1 MYLGIFIFT
10 FVEGFYRDIFM
21 EELDLNNILSPEE
34 VENLFGQDTDELQ
47 EISPEE
53 EKKELTEKTET
64 TEVQTDED
72 LFESES
78 VGSGKKDSQGQEDTN
93 QDRHGSSPK
102 KTNFYSSIASALKE
116 DGIFQNLD
124 EDKAKE
130 IKDAESFAQAIRD
143 EVSAQFDERQKR
155 IDEALNAGIELS
167 DVQKYEKTLNY
178 LDSIKDDHLSDESE
192 QGEQLRRQLI
202 YNDFINRGYSKER
215 AQREVKKSFD
225 AGTDIE
231 DAKEALNSNIEFYK
245 NSYNSII
252 EEAKKA
258 EEEEIKE
265 RKKDAETL
273 KKNILE
279 EEKVF
284 GELHIDK
291 TTRQK
296 VFDNISKPVYKDPE
310 TGELFTAL
318 QKYEMDNRLDF
329 IKNVGLI
336 YTLTDGFKNL
346 DGLIKGKVKKE
357 VRKGLRELETTI
369 NNTAR
374 TVDGSL
380 KFVSGVD
387 EDSESYVGKGW
398 NLDI

>member
-1 MYLGIFIFT
+1 
-10 FVEGFYRDIFM
+10 M
-21 EELDLNNILSPEE
+21 EELDLSNILSPEE
-34 VENLFGQDTDELQ
+34 MDNLFDEEGSKTQ
-47 EISPEE
+47 ETPPEP
-53 EKKELTEKTET
+53 TEDDNKNNET
-64 TEVQTDED
+64 TEVQVDAED

-78 VGSGKKDSQGQEDTN
+78 VGSGKEDKQGKEDTTP
-93 QDRHGSSPK
+93 DGSGTSP

-124 EDKAKE
+124 NDKAKE

-155 IDEALNAGIELS
+155 IDEALNAGIEPS
-167 DVQKYEKTLNY
+167 EVQKYERTLNY
-178 LDSIKDDHLSDESE
+178 LDSIKDENISDESE

-231 DAKEALNSNIEFYK
+231 DAKESLKSNKEFFK
-245 NSYNSII
+245 SSYDSIV
-252 EEAKKA
+252 EEAKK
-258 EEEEIKE
+258 EEEKEIEE

-284 GELHIDK
+284 GELQIDK
-291 TTRQK
+291 ATRQK
-296 VFDNISKPVYKDPE
+296 VFDNVSKPVYKDPE

-329 IKNVGLI
+329 LKNVGLI

-374 TVDGSL
+374 TSDGNL
-380 KFVSGVD
+380 KFATGVD
-387 EDSESYVGKGW
+387 EDPESYVGKGW
-398 NLDI
+398 HLDV

>member
-1 MYLGIFIFT
+1 
-10 FVEGFYRDIFM
+10 M

-34 VENLFGQDTDELQ
+34 MDNLFDEEGSETQ
-47 EISPEE
+47 ETPPESTE
-53 EKKELTEKTET
+53 EKEQNKET
-64 TEVQTDED
+64 TEVQVDAED

-78 VGSGKKDSQGQEDTN
+78 VGSGKEDKQGKEDTTP
-93 QDRHGSSPK
+93 DRSGTSP

-124 EDKAKE
+124 NDKAKE
-130 IKDAESFAQAIRD
+130 IKDAESFAQAMRD
-143 EVSAQFDERQKR
+143 EVTAQLDERQKR
-155 IDEALNAGIELS
+155 IDEALNAGIEPS
-167 DVQKYEKTLNY
+167 EIQKYEKTLNY
-178 LDSIKDDHLSDESE
+178 LDSIKDENISDESE

-231 DAKEALNSNIEFYK
+231 DAKESLKSNKEFFK
-245 NSYNSII
+245 NSYDSIV

-258 EEEEIKE
+258 EEKEIEE

-284 GELHIDK
+284 GELQIDRA
-291 TTRQK
+291 TRQK

-329 IKNVGLI
+329 LKNVGLI

-374 TVDGSL
+374 TSDGNL
-380 KFVSGVD
+380 KFATGVD
-387 EDSESYVGKGW
+387 EDPESYVGKGW
-398 NLDI
+398 HLDV

>member
-1 MYLGIFIFT
+1 
-10 FVEGFYRDIFM
+10 M

-34 VENLFGQDTDELQ
+34 MDNLFDEEGSETQ
-47 EISPEE
+47 ETPPESME
-53 EKKELTEKTET
+53 EKEKNNET
-64 TEVQTDED
+64 TEVQVDAED

-78 VGSGKKDSQGQEDTN
+78 VGSGKEDKQGKEDTTP
-93 QDRHGSSPK
+93 DRSGTSP

-124 EDKAKE
+124 NDKAKE
-130 IKDAESFAQAIRD
+130 IKDAESFAQAMRD
-143 EVSAQFDERQKR
+143 EVTAQLDERQKR
-155 IDEALNAGIELS
+155 IDEALNAGIEPS
-167 DVQKYEKTLNY
+167 EIQKYEKTLNY
-178 LDSIKDDHLSDESE
+178 LDSIKDENISDESE

-231 DAKEALNSNIEFYK
+231 DAKESLKSNKEFFK
-245 NSYNSII
+245 NSYDSIV

-258 EEEEIKE
+258 EEKEIEE

-284 GELHIDK
+284 GEIQIDK
-291 TTRQK
+291 ATRQK

-329 IKNVGLI
+329 LKNVGLI

-346 DGLIKGKVKKE
+346 NGLIKGKVKKE

-374 TVDGSL
+374 TSDGNL
-380 KFVSGVD
+380 KFATGVD
-387 EDSESYVGKGW
+387 EDPESYVGKGW
-398 NLDI
+398 HLDV

>member
-1 MYLGIFIFT
+1 
-10 FVEGFYRDIFM
+10 M

-34 VENLFGQDTDELQ
+34 MDNLFDEEGSETQ
-47 EISPEE
+47 ETPPESME
-53 EKKELTEKTET
+53 EKEKNNET
-64 TEVQTDED
+64 TEVQVDAED

-78 VGSGKKDSQGQEDTN
+78 VGSGKEDKQGKEDTTP
-93 QDRHGSSPK
+93 DRSGTSP

-124 EDKAKE
+124 DDKAKE
-130 IKDAESFAQAIRD
+130 IKDAESFAQAMRD
-143 EVSAQFDERQKR
+143 EVTAQLDERQKR
-155 IDEALNAGIELS
+155 IDEALNAGIEPS
-167 DVQKYEKTLNY
+167 EIQKYEKTLNY
-178 LDSIKDDHLSDESE
+178 LDSIKDENISDESE

-231 DAKEALNSNIEFYK
+231 DAKESLKSNKEFFK
-245 NSYNSII
+245 NSYDSIV

-258 EEEEIKE
+258 EEKEIEE

-284 GELHIDK
+284 GEIQIDK
-291 TTRQK
+291 ATRQK

-329 IKNVGLI
+329 LKNVGLI

-346 DGLIKGKVKKE
+346 NGLIKGKVKKE

-374 TVDGSL
+374 TSDGNL
-380 KFVSGVD
+380 KFATGVD
-387 EDSESYVGKGW
+387 EDPESYVGKGW
-398 NLDI
+398 HLDV

>member
-1 MYLGIFIFT
+1 
-10 FVEGFYRDIFM
+10 M

-34 VENLFGQDTDELQ
+34 MDNLFDEEGSKTQ
-47 EISPEE
+47 ETPPEPTE
-53 EKKELTEKTET
+53 DDKKNTET
-64 TEVQTDED
+64 TEVQVDAED

-78 VGSGKKDSQGQEDTN
+78 VGSGKEDKQGKEDT
-93 QDRHGSSPK
+93 SPDGTGTSP

-124 EDKAKE
+124 NDKAKE

-143 EVSAQFDERQKR
+143 EVSAQFDERQRR
-155 IDEALNAGIELS
+155 IDEALNAGIEPS
-167 DVQKYEKTLNY
+167 EVQKYERTLNY
-178 LDSIKDDHLSDESE
+178 LDSIKDENISDESE

-231 DAKEALNSNIEFYK
+231 DAKESLKSNKEFFK
-245 NSYNSII
+245 SSYDSIV
-252 EEAKKA
+252 EEAKK
-258 EEEEIKE
+258 EEEKEIEE

-284 GELHIDK
+284 GELQIDK
-291 TTRQK
+291 ATRQK
-296 VFDNISKPVYKDPE
+296 VFDNVSKPVYKDPE

-329 IKNVGLI
+329 LKNVGLI

-374 TVDGSL
+374 TADGNL
-380 KFVSGVD
+380 KFATGVD
-387 EDSESYVGKGW
+387 EDPESYVGKGW
-398 NLDI
+398 HLDV

>member
-1 MYLGIFIFT
+1 
-10 FVEGFYRDIFM
+10 M
-21 EELDLNNILSPEE
+21 EELDLSNILSPEE
-34 VENLFGQDTDELQ
+34 MDNLFDEEGSETQ
-47 EISPEE
+47 ETPPDPKEDD
-53 EKKELTEKTET
+53 KKNNET
-64 TEVQTDED
+64 TEVQVDAED

-78 VGSGKKDSQGQEDTN
+78 VGSGKEDKQGKEDTIP
-93 QDRHGSSPK
+93 DRSGTSP

-124 EDKAKE
+124 DDKAKE

-155 IDEALNAGIELS
+155 IDEALNAGIEPS
-167 DVQKYEKTLNY
+167 EVQKYERTLNY
-178 LDSIKDDHLSDESE
+178 LDSIKDKDISDESE

-231 DAKEALNSNIEFYK
+231 DAKESLKSNKEFFK
-245 NSYNSII
+245 NSYDSIV

-258 EEEEIKE
+258 EEKEIEE

-284 GELHIDK
+284 GELQIDK
-291 TTRQK
+291 ATRQK

-329 IKNVGLI
+329 LKNVGLI

-374 TVDGSL
+374 TSDGNL
-380 KFVSGVD
+380 KFATGVD
-387 EDSESYVGKGW
+387 EDPESYVGKGW
-398 NLDI
+398 HLDV

>member
-1 MYLGIFIFT
+1 
-10 FVEGFYRDIFM
+10 M

-34 VENLFGQDTDELQ
+34 MDNLFDEEGSETQ
-47 EISPEE
+47 ETPPESTE
-53 EKKELTEKTET
+53 EKEQNKET
-64 TEVQTDED
+64 TEVQVDAED

-78 VGSGKKDSQGQEDTN
+78 VGSGKEDKQGKEDTIP
-93 QDRHGSSPK
+93 DRSGTSP

-124 EDKAKE
+124 NDKAKE
-130 IKDAESFAQAIRD
+130 IKDAESFAQAMRD
-143 EVSAQFDERQKR
+143 EVTAQLDERQKR
-155 IDEALNAGIELS
+155 IDEALNAGIEPS
-167 DVQKYEKTLNY
+167 EIQKYEKTLNY
-178 LDSIKDDHLSDESE
+178 LDSIKDENISDESE

-231 DAKEALNSNIEFYK
+231 DAKESLKSNKEFFK
-245 NSYNSII
+245 NSYDSIV

-258 EEEEIKE
+258 EEKEIEE

-284 GELHIDK
+284 GELQIDK
-291 TTRQK
+291 ATRQK

-329 IKNVGLI
+329 LKNVGLI

-374 TVDGSL
+374 TSDGNL
-380 KFVSGVD
+380 KFATGVD
-387 EDSESYVGKGW
+387 EDPESYVGKGW
-398 NLDI
+398 HLDV

>member
-1 MYLGIFIFT
+1 
-10 FVEGFYRDIFM
+10 M
-21 EELDLNNILSPEE
+21 EELDLSNILSPEE
-34 VENLFGQDTDELQ
+34 MDNLFDEEGSKTQ
-47 EISPEE
+47 ETPPEP
-53 EKKELTEKTET
+53 TEDDNKNNET
-64 TEVQTDED
+64 TEVQVDAED

-78 VGSGKKDSQGQEDTN
+78 VGSGKEDKQGKEDT
-93 QDRHGSSPK
+93 SPDGTGTSP

-124 EDKAKE
+124 NDKAKE

-155 IDEALNAGIELS
+155 IDEALNAGIEPS
-167 DVQKYEKTLNY
+167 EVQKYERTLNY
-178 LDSIKDDHLSDESE
+178 LDSIKDENISDESE

-231 DAKEALNSNIEFYK
+231 DAKESLKSNKEFFK
-245 NSYNSII
+245 SSYDSIV
-252 EEAKKA
+252 EEAKK
-258 EEEEIKE
+258 EEEKEIEE

-284 GELHIDK
+284 GELQIDK
-291 TTRQK
+291 ATRQK
-296 VFDNISKPVYKDPE
+296 VFDNVSKPVYKDPE

-329 IKNVGLI
+329 LKNAGLI

-374 TVDGSL
+374 TSDGNL
-380 KFVSGVD
+380 KFATGVD
-387 EDSESYVGKGW
+387 EDPESYVGKGW
-398 NLDI
+398 HLDV

>member
-1 MYLGIFIFT
+1 
-10 FVEGFYRDIFM
+10 M
-21 EELDLNNILSPEE
+21 EELDLSNILSPEE
-34 VENLFGQDTDELQ
+34 MDNLFDEEGSETQ
-47 EISPEE
+47 ETPPDPKEDD
-53 EKKELTEKTET
+53 KKNKET
-64 TEVQTDED
+64 TEVQVDAED

-78 VGSGKKDSQGQEDTN
+78 VGSGKEDKQGKEDTTP
-93 QDRHGSSPK
+93 DRSGTSP

-124 EDKAKE
+124 DDKAKE

-155 IDEALNAGIELS
+155 IDEALNAGIEPS
-167 DVQKYEKTLNY
+167 EVQKYERTLNY
-178 LDSIKDDHLSDESE
+178 LDSIKDENISDESE

-231 DAKEALNSNIEFYK
+231 DAKESLKSNKEFFK
-245 NSYNSII
+245 NSYDSIV

-258 EEEEIKE
+258 EEEEIQE

-284 GELHIDK
+284 GELQIDK
-291 TTRQK
+291 ATRQK

-329 IKNVGLI
+329 LKNVGLI

-374 TVDGSL
+374 TTDGNL
-380 KFVSGVD
+380 KFATGVD
-387 EDSESYVGKGW
+387 EDPESYVGKGW
-398 NLDI
+398 HLDV

>member
-1 MYLGIFIFT
+1 
-10 FVEGFYRDIFM
+10 M

-34 VENLFGQDTDELQ
+34 VDNLFDEEGSKTQ
-47 EISPEE
+47 ETPPEP
-53 EKKELTEKTET
+53 TEDDKNNKET
-64 TEVQTDED
+64 TEVQVDAED

-78 VGSGKKDSQGQEDTN
+78 VGSGKEDKQGKEDTTP
-93 QDRHGSSPK
+93 DGSGTSP

-124 EDKAKE
+124 NDKAKE

-155 IDEALNAGIELS
+155 IDEALNAGIEPS
-167 DVQKYEKTLNY
+167 EVQKYERTLNY
-178 LDSIKDDHLSDESE
+178 LDSIKDENISDESE

-231 DAKEALNSNIEFYK
+231 DAKESLKSNKEFFK
-245 NSYNSII
+245 SSYDSIV
-252 EEAKKA
+252 EEAKK
-258 EEEEIKE
+258 EEEKEIEE

-284 GELHIDK
+284 GELQIDK
-291 TTRQK
+291 ATRQK
-296 VFDNISKPVYKDPE
+296 VFDNVSKPVYKDPE

-329 IKNVGLI
+329 LKNVGLI

-374 TVDGSL
+374 TTDGNL
-380 KFVSGVD
+380 KFASGVE
-387 EDSESYVGKGW
+387 EDPESYVGKGW
-398 NLDI
+398 HLDV

>member
-1 MYLGIFIFT
+1 
-10 FVEGFYRDIFM
+10 M

-34 VENLFGQDTDELQ
+34 VDNLFDEEGSKTQ
-47 EISPEE
+47 ETPPEP
-53 EKKELTEKTET
+53 TEDDNKNNET
-64 TEVQTDED
+64 TEVQVDAED

-78 VGSGKKDSQGQEDTN
+78 VGSGKEDKQGKEDT
-93 QDRHGSSPK
+93 SPDGTGTSP

-116 DGIFQNLD
+116 EGIFQNLD
-124 EDKAKE
+124 DSKASE
-130 IKDAESFAQAIRD
+130 IKDAESFAQAFRD
-143 EVSAQFDERQKR
+143 EVTAQLDERQKR
-155 IDEALNAGIELS
+155 IDEALNAGIEPS
-167 DVQKYEKTLNY
+167 EVQKYERTLNY
-178 LDSIKDDHLSDESE
+178 LDSIKDENISDESE

-231 DAKEALNSNIEFYK
+231 DAKESLKSNKEFFK
-245 NSYNSII
+245 SSYDSIV
-252 EEAKKA
+252 EEAKK
-258 EEEEIKE
+258 EEEKEIEE

-284 GELHIDK
+284 GELQIDK
-291 TTRQK
+291 ATRQK
-296 VFDNISKPVYKDPE
+296 VFDNVSKPVYKDPE

-329 IKNVGLI
+329 LKNVGLI

-374 TVDGSL
+374 TSDGNL
-380 KFVSGVD
+380 KFATGVD
-387 EDSESYVGKGW
+387 EDPESYVGKGW
-398 NLDI
+398 HLDV

>member
-1 MYLGIFIFT
+1 
-10 FVEGFYRDIFM
+10 M
-21 EELDLNNILSPEE
+21 EELDLSNILSPEE
-34 VENLFGQDTDELQ
+34 MDNLFDEEGSETQ
-47 EISPEE
+47 ETPPDPKEDD
-53 EKKELTEKTET
+53 KKNKET
-64 TEVQTDED
+64 TEVQVDAED

-78 VGSGKKDSQGQEDTN
+78 VGSGKEDKQGKEDTIP
-93 QDRHGSSPK
+93 DRSGTSP

-124 EDKAKE
+124 DDKAKE

-155 IDEALNAGIELS
+155 IDEALNAGIEPS
-167 DVQKYEKTLNY
+167 EVQKYEKTLNY
-178 LDSIKDDHLSDESE
+178 LDSIKDEDISDESE

-231 DAKEALNSNIEFYK
+231 DAKESLKSNKEFFK
-245 NSYNSII
+245 NSYDSIV

-258 EEEEIKE
+258 EEKEIEE

-284 GELHIDK
+284 GELQIDK
-291 TTRQK
+291 ATRQK

-329 IKNVGLI
+329 LKNVGLI

-374 TVDGSL
+374 TSDGNL
-380 KFVSGVD
+380 KFATGVD
-387 EDSESYVGKGW
+387 EDPESYVGKGW
-398 NLDI
+398 HLDV

>member
-1 MYLGIFIFT
+1 
-10 FVEGFYRDIFM
+10 M

-34 VENLFGQDTDELQ
+34 MDNLFDEEGSKTQ
-47 EISPEE
+47 ETPPEPTE
-53 EKKELTEKTET
+53 DNKKNNET
-64 TEVQTDED
+64 TEVQVDAED

-78 VGSGKKDSQGQEDTN
+78 VGSGKEDKQGKEDTTP
-93 QDRHGSSPK
+93 DGSGTSPK
-102 KTNFYSSIASALKE
+102 ANFYSSIASALKE

-124 EDKAKE
+124 NDKAKE

-155 IDEALNAGIELS
+155 IDEALNAGIEPS
-167 DVQKYEKTLNY
+167 EVQKYERTLNY
-178 LDSIKDDHLSDESE
+178 LDSIKDENISDESE
-192 QGEQLRRQLI
+192 QGEQLRKQLI

-231 DAKEALNSNIEFYK
+231 DAKESLKSNKEFFK
-245 NSYNSII
+245 NSYDSIV

-265 RKKDAETL
+265 RQKDAETL

-284 GELHIDK
+284 GELQIDK
-291 TTRQK
+291 ATRQK
-296 VFDNISKPVYKDPE
+296 VFDNVSKPVYKDPE

-329 IKNVGLI
+329 LKNVGLI

-346 DGLIKGKVKKE
+346 DGLIEGKVKKE

-374 TVDGSL
+374 TTDGNL
-380 KFVSGVD
+380 KFATGVD
-387 EDSESYVGKGW
+387 EDPESYVGKGW
-398 NLDI
+398 HLDV

>member
-1 MYLGIFIFT
+1 
-10 FVEGFYRDIFM
+10 M
-21 EELDLNNILSPEE
+21 EELDLSNILSPEE
-34 VENLFGQDTDELQ
+34 MENLFEDEGGETQ
-47 EISPEE
+47 VTPPKQKE
-53 EKKELTEKTET
+53 EKDNKET
-64 TEVQTDED
+64 TEVQVDIDD

-78 VGSGKKDSQGQEDTN
+78 VGSGKEDKQGKEDTTS
-93 QDRHGSSPK
+93 DRSGTSPN

-143 EVSAQFDERQKR
+143 EVAAQFDERQKR
-155 IDEALNAGIELS
+155 IDEALNVGVEPS
-167 DVQKYEKTLNY
+167 EVQKYERTLSY
-178 LDSIKDDHLSDESE
+178 LDSIKDENLSDESA

-231 DAKEALNSNIEFYK
+231 DAKESLKSNKEFFK
-245 NSYNSII
+245 NSYDSMI

-265 RKKDAETL
+265 RKRDAETL

-279 EEKVF
+279 KEKVF
-284 GELHIDK
+284 GELQVDK
-291 TTRQK
+291 ATRQK
-296 VFDNISKPVYKDPE
+296 VFDTISKPVYKDPD

-318 QKYEMDNRLDF
+318 QKYEMDNRLEF
-329 IKNVGLI
+329 LKNVGLLF
-336 YTLTDGFKNL
+336 TLTDGFKNL

-369 NNTAR
+369 NNTSR
-374 TVDGSL
+374 TSDGNL
-380 KFVSGVD
+380 KFVTGVD
-387 EDSESYVGKGW
+387 DDPESYVGKGW
-398 NLDI
+398 HLDV

>member
-1 MYLGIFIFT
+1 
-10 FVEGFYRDIFM
+10 M

-34 VENLFGQDTDELQ
+34 VDNLFDEEGSKTQ
-47 EISPEE
+47 ETPPEP
-53 EKKELTEKTET
+53 TEDDNKNNET
-64 TEVQTDED
+64 TEVQVDAED

-78 VGSGKKDSQGQEDTN
+78 VGSGKEDKQGKEDTTP
-93 QDRHGSSPK
+93 DGSGTSP
-102 KTNFYSSIASALKE
+102 KTNFYSSITSALKE

-124 EDKAKE
+124 NDKAKE

-155 IDEALNAGIELS
+155 IDEALNAGIEPS
-167 DVQKYEKTLNY
+167 EVQKYERTLNY
-178 LDSIKDDHLSDESE
+178 LDSIKDENISDESE

-231 DAKEALNSNIEFYK
+231 DAKESLKSNKEFFK
-245 NSYNSII
+245 SSYDSIV
-252 EEAKKA
+252 EEAKK
-258 EEEEIKE
+258 EEEKEIEE

-284 GELHIDK
+284 GELQIDK
-291 TTRQK
+291 ATRQK
-296 VFDNISKPVYKDPE
+296 VFDNVSKPVYKDPE

-329 IKNVGLI
+329 LKNVGLI

-374 TVDGSL
+374 TSDGNL
-380 KFVSGVD
+380 KFATGVD
-387 EDSESYVGKGW
+387 EDPESYVGKGW
-398 NLDI
+398 HLDV

>member
-1 MYLGIFIFT
+1 
-10 FVEGFYRDIFM
+10 M
-21 EELDLNNILSPEE
+21 EELDLSNILSPEE
-34 VENLFGQDTDELQ
+34 VENLFEREEGETQ
-47 EISPEE
+47 ETPPDPKE
-53 EKKELTEKTET
+53 EKKDNKET
-64 TEVQTDED
+64 TEVQVNADD

-78 VGSGKKDSQGQEDTN
+78 VGSGKEDKQGKEDTTP
-93 QDRHGSSPK
+93 DGSGTSPK

-124 EDKAKE
+124 DEKASE

-143 EVSAQFDERQKR
+143 EVAAQFDERQKR
-155 IDEALNAGIELS
+155 IDEALNAGIEPS
-167 DVQKYEKTLNY
+167 EVQKYERTLSY
-178 LDSIKDDHLSDESE
+178 LDSIKDENISDESE

-231 DAKEALNSNIEFYK
+231 DAKESLKSNKEFFRS
-245 NSYNSII
+245 SYNSII

-258 EEEEIKE
+258 EEEEIEE

-273 KKNILE
+273 RKSILE

-284 GELHIDK
+284 GELQVDK

-296 VFDNISKPVYKDPE
+296 VFDAISKPVYKDPE

-329 IKNVGLI
+329 LKNVGLLF
-336 YTLTDGFKNL
+336 TLTDGFKNL
-346 DGLIKGKVKKE
+346 DGLVKGKVKKE

-374 TVDGSL
+374 TSDGNL

-387 EDSESYVGKGW
+387 EDPGSYIGKGW
-398 NLDI
+398 NLDV

>member
-1 MYLGIFIFT
+1 
-10 FVEGFYRDIFM
+10 M
-21 EELDLNNILSPEE
+21 EELDLSNILSPEE
-34 VENLFGQDTDELQ
+34 MDNLFDEEGSETQ
-47 EISPEE
+47 ETPPDPKE
-53 EKKELTEKTET
+53 EKKENKET
-64 TEVQTDED
+64 TEVQVDAED

-78 VGSGKKDSQGQEDTN
+78 VGSGKEDKQGKEDITP
-93 QDRHGSSPK
+93 DGSGTSP

-155 IDEALNAGIELS
+155 IDEALNAGIEPS
-167 DVQKYEKTLNY
+167 EVQKYERTLNY
-178 LDSIKDDHLSDESE
+178 LDSIKDENISDESE

-231 DAKEALNSNIEFYK
+231 DAKESLKSNKEFFK
-245 NSYNSII
+245 NSYDSMV

-284 GELHIDK
+284 GELQIDK
-291 TTRQK
+291 VTRQK

-329 IKNVGLI
+329 LKNVGLI

-374 TVDGSL
+374 TTDGNL
-380 KFVSGVD
+380 KFATGVD
-387 EDSESYVGKGW
+387 EDPESYVGKGW
-398 NLDI
+398 HLDV

>member
-1 MYLGIFIFT
+1 
-10 FVEGFYRDIFM
+10 M
-21 EELDLNNILSPEE
+21 EELDLSNILSPEE
-34 VENLFGQDTDELQ
+34 MDNLFDEEGSETQ
-47 EISPEE
+47 KTPPDSKE
-53 EKKELTEKTET
+53 EKKET
-64 TEVQTDED
+64 TEVQVDAED

-78 VGSGKKDSQGQEDTN
+78 VGSGKEDKQGKEDTTP
-93 QDRHGSSPK
+93 DGSGTSP

-124 EDKAKE
+124 EDKARE

-155 IDEALNAGIELS
+155 IDEALNAGIEPS
-167 DVQKYEKTLNY
+167 EVQKYERTLNY
-178 LDSIKDDHLSDESE
+178 LDSIKDENISDESE

-231 DAKEALNSNIEFYK
+231 DAKESLKSNKEFFK
-245 NSYNSII
+245 NSYDSMV

-284 GELHIDK
+284 GELQIDK
-291 TTRQK
+291 ATRQK

-329 IKNVGLI
+329 LKNVGLI

-357 VRKGLRELETTI
+357 VRTGLRELETTI

-374 TVDGSL
+374 TTDGNL
-380 KFVSGVD
+380 KFATGVD
-387 EDSESYVGKGW
+387 EDPESYVGKGW
-398 NLDI
+398 HLDV

>member
-1 MYLGIFIFT
+1 
-10 FVEGFYRDIFM
+10 M

-34 VENLFGQDTDELQ
+34 MDNLFDEEGSETQ
-47 EISPEE
+47 ETPPESTE
-53 EKKELTEKTET
+53 EKEQNKET
-64 TEVQTDED
+64 TEVQVDAED

-78 VGSGKKDSQGQEDTN
+78 VGSGKEDKQGKEDTTP
-93 QDRHGSSPK
+93 DRSGTSP

-124 EDKAKE
+124 NDKAKE
-130 IKDAESFAQAIRD
+130 IKDAESFAQAMRD
-143 EVSAQFDERQKR
+143 EVTAQLDERQKR
-155 IDEALNAGIELS
+155 IDEALNAGIEPS
-167 DVQKYEKTLNY
+167 EIQKYERTLNY
-178 LDSIKDDHLSDESE
+178 LDSIKDENISDESE

-231 DAKEALNSNIEFYK
+231 DAKESLKSNKEFFK
-245 NSYNSII
+245 NSYDSIV

-258 EEEEIKE
+258 EEKEVEE

-284 GELHIDK
+284 GELQIDK
-291 TTRQK
+291 ATRQK

-329 IKNVGLI
+329 LKNVGLI

-374 TVDGSL
+374 TSDGNL
-380 KFVSGVD
+380 KFATGVD
-387 EDSESYVGKGW
+387 EDPESYVGKGW
-398 NLDI
+398 HLDV

>member
-1 MYLGIFIFT
+1 
-10 FVEGFYRDIFM
+10 M

-34 VENLFGQDTDELQ
+34 MDNLFDEEGSKTQ
-47 EISPEE
+47 ETPPEP
-53 EKKELTEKTET
+53 TEDDNKNNET
-64 TEVQTDED
+64 TEVQVDAED

-78 VGSGKKDSQGQEDTN
+78 VGSGKEDKQGKEDTTP
-93 QDRHGSSPK
+93 DGSGTSP

-124 EDKAKE
+124 NDKAKE

-155 IDEALNAGIELS
+155 IDEALNAGIEPS
-167 DVQKYEKTLNY
+167 EVQKYERTLNY
-178 LDSIKDDHLSDESE
+178 LDSIKDENISDESE

-231 DAKEALNSNIEFYK
+231 DAKESLKSNKEFFK
-245 NSYNSII
+245 SSYDSIV
-252 EEAKKA
+252 EEAKK
-258 EEEEIKE
+258 EEEKEIEE

-284 GELHIDK
+284 GELQIDK
-291 TTRQK
+291 ATRQK
-296 VFDNISKPVYKDPE
+296 VFDNVSKPVYKDPE

-329 IKNVGLI
+329 LKNVGLI

-374 TVDGSL
+374 TSDGNL
-380 KFVSGVD
+380 KFATGVD
-387 EDSESYVGKGW
+387 EDPESYVGKGW
-398 NLDI
+398 HLDV

>member
-1 MYLGIFIFT
+1 
-10 FVEGFYRDIFM
+10 M
-21 EELDLNNILSPEE
+21 EKLDLNNILSPEE
-34 VENLFGQDTDELQ
+34 VDNLFDEEGSKTQ
-47 EISPEE
+47 ETPPEPTE
-53 EKKELTEKTET
+53 DDKKNNET
-64 TEVQTDED
+64 TEVQVDAED

-78 VGSGKKDSQGQEDTN
+78 VGSGKEDKQGKEDTTP
-93 QDRHGSSPK
+93 DGSGTSP

-124 EDKAKE
+124 NDKAKE

-155 IDEALNAGIELS
+155 IDEALNAGIEPS
-167 DVQKYEKTLNY
+167 EVQKYERTLSY
-178 LDSIKDDHLSDESE
+178 LDSIKDENISDESE

-231 DAKEALNSNIEFYK
+231 DAKESLKSNKEFFK
-245 NSYNSII
+245 SSYDSIV

-265 RKKDAETL
+265 RQKDAETL

-284 GELHIDK
+284 GELQIDK
-291 TTRQK
+291 ATRQK
-296 VFDNISKPVYKDPE
+296 VFDNVSKPIYKDPE

-329 IKNVGLI
+329 LKNVGLI

-374 TVDGSL
+374 TTDGNL
-380 KFVSGVD
+380 KFATGVD
-387 EDSESYVGKGW
+387 EDPESYVGKGW
-398 NLDI
+398 HLDV

>member
-1 MYLGIFIFT
+1 
-10 FVEGFYRDIFM
+10 M
-21 EELDLNNILSPEE
+21 EELDLSNILSPEE
-34 VENLFGQDTDELQ
+34 MDNLFDEEGSKTQ
-47 EISPEE
+47 ETPPEP
-53 EKKELTEKTET
+53 TEDDNKNNET
-64 TEVQTDED
+64 TEVQVDAED

-78 VGSGKKDSQGQEDTN
+78 VGSGKEDKQGKEDTTP
-93 QDRHGSSPK
+93 DGSGTSP

-124 EDKAKE
+124 NDKAKE

-155 IDEALNAGIELS
+155 IDEALNAGIEPS
-167 DVQKYEKTLNY
+167 EVQKYERTLNY
-178 LDSIKDDHLSDESE
+178 LDLIKDENISDESE

-231 DAKEALNSNIEFYK
+231 DAKESLKSNKEFFK
-245 NSYNSII
+245 NSYDSIV
-252 EEAKKA
+252 EEAKK
-258 EEEEIKE
+258 EEEKEIEE

-284 GELHIDK
+284 GELQIDK
-291 TTRQK
+291 ATRQK
-296 VFDNISKPVYKDPE
+296 VFDNVSKPVYKDPE

-329 IKNVGLI
+329 LKNVGLI

-374 TVDGSL
+374 TSDGNL
-380 KFVSGVD
+380 KFATGVD
-387 EDSESYVGKGW
+387 EDPESYVGKGW
-398 NLDI
+398 HLDV

>member
-1 MYLGIFIFT
+1 
-10 FVEGFYRDIFM
+10 M
-21 EELDLNNILSPEE
+21 EELDLSNILSPEE
-34 VENLFGQDTDELQ
+34 MDNLFDEEGSETQ
-47 EISPEE
+47 ETPPDPKEDD
-53 EKKELTEKTET
+53 KKNNET
-64 TEVQTDED
+64 TEVQVDAED

-78 VGSGKKDSQGQEDTN
+78 VGSGKEDKQGKEDTIP
-93 QDRHGSSPK
+93 DRSGTSP

-124 EDKAKE
+124 DDKAKE

-155 IDEALNAGIELS
+155 IDEALNAGIEPS
-167 DVQKYEKTLNY
+167 EVQKYERTLNY
-178 LDSIKDDHLSDESE
+178 LDSIKDENISDESE

-231 DAKEALNSNIEFYK
+231 DAKESLKSNKEFFK
-245 NSYNSII
+245 NSYDSIV

-258 EEEEIKE
+258 EEKEVEE

-284 GELHIDK
+284 GELQIDK
-291 TTRQK
+291 ATRQK

-329 IKNVGLI
+329 LKNVGLI

-374 TVDGSL
+374 TSDGNL
-380 KFVSGVD
+380 KFATGVD
-387 EDSESYVGKGW
+387 EDPESYVGKGW
-398 NLDI
+398 HLDV

>member
-1 MYLGIFIFT
+1 
-10 FVEGFYRDIFM
+10 M

-34 VENLFGQDTDELQ
+34 VDNLFDEEGSKTQ
-47 EISPEE
+47 ETPPEP
-53 EKKELTEKTET
+53 TEDDNKNNET
-64 TEVQTDED
+64 TEVQVDAED

-78 VGSGKKDSQGQEDTN
+78 VGSGKEDKQGKEDT
-93 QDRHGSSPK
+93 SPDGTGTSP

-116 DGIFQNLD
+116 EGIFQNLD
-124 EDKAKE
+124 DSKASE
-130 IKDAESFAQAIRD
+130 IKDAESFAQAFRD
-143 EVSAQFDERQKR
+143 EVTAQLDERQRR
-155 IDEALNAGIELS
+155 IDEALNAGIEPS
-167 DVQKYEKTLNY
+167 EVQKYERTLNY
-178 LDSIKDDHLSDESE
+178 LDSIKDENISDESE

-231 DAKEALNSNIEFYK
+231 DAKESLKSNKEFFK
-245 NSYNSII
+245 SSYDSIV
-252 EEAKKA
+252 EEAKK
-258 EEEEIKE
+258 EEEKEIEE

-284 GELHIDK
+284 GELQIDK
-291 TTRQK
+291 ATRQK
-296 VFDNISKPVYKDPE
+296 VFDNVSKPVYKDPE

-329 IKNVGLI
+329 LKNVGLI

-374 TVDGSL
+374 TSDGNL
-380 KFVSGVD
+380 KFATGVD
-387 EDSESYVGKGW
+387 EDPESYVGKGW
-398 NLDI
+398 HLDV

>member
-1 MYLGIFIFT
+1 
-10 FVEGFYRDIFM
+10 M
-21 EELDLNNILSPEE
+21 EELDLSNILSPEE
-34 VENLFGQDTDELQ
+34 MDSLFDKEGSETQGTPPD
-47 EISPEE
+47 PKE
-53 EKKELTEKTET
+53 EKKENKET
-64 TEVQTDED
+64 TEVQVDAED

-78 VGSGKKDSQGQEDTN
+78 VGSGKEDKQGKEDTTP
-93 QDRHGSSPK
+93 DGSGTSPK
-102 KTNFYSSIASALKE
+102 INLYSSIASALKE

-143 EVSAQFDERQKR
+143 EVSAQFDERQRR
-155 IDEALNAGIELS
+155 IDEALNAGIEPS
-167 DVQKYEKTLNY
+167 EIQKYERTLNY
-178 LDSIKDDHLSDESE
+178 LDSIKDENLSDESE

-231 DAKEALNSNIEFYK
+231 DAKESLKSNKEFFK
-245 NSYNSII
+245 NSYDSMI

-284 GELHIDK
+284 GELQIDK
-291 TTRQK
+291 ATRQK

-329 IKNVGLI
+329 LKNVGFI

-374 TVDGSL
+374 TTDGNL
-380 KFVSGVD
+380 KFATGVD
-387 EDSESYVGKGW
+387 EDPESYVGKGW
-398 NLDI
+398 HLDV